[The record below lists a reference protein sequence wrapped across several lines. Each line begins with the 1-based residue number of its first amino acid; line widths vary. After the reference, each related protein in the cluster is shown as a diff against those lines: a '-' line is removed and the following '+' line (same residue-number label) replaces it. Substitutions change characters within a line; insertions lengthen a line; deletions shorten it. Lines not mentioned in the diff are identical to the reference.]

1 MPESAPDHTVTD
13 HALPGPA
20 AHLDAI
26 TAALDDG
33 LTCLWLVPD
42 TLVESGV
49 ADQLVDDLA
58 DRPDSVQVPPPEADA
73 LTYRP
78 VAVSHPSP
86 VGFAT
91 DEQPPAW
98 ARDVFSLLTDDP
110 WPPSIPDLAEST
122 PPTAP
127 NPSLAERLAET
138 LDEPAT
144 SASDTVRALV
154 GSLELRGRV
163 IVVRAWNEL
172 DPADMADLLVRLPAV
187 VKELGVPPADR
198 PRLLMATRLRDLPD
212 GVLDLIDSVTT
223 SVIWW
228 WGAVGRLDTAVVVAL
243 ERSRRARTTS
253 VEHPVREQ
261 VIREVIAE
269 VAGPDLALAG
279 HLATTWDGRLATLA
293 AELPEHRTAP
303 GNAATANY
311 RPTTVRPP
319 LQFRTTW
326 ARGLLELW
334 DGQIRPNHAI
344 IALNERDDDLRAK
357 VWRGQNRALTPFID
371 EHRARFEN
379 LVRSRASMTVLAE
392 LTRSEWRD
400 RPDDHDTDPRRTAL
414 ELGPMAWAVGTRRVR
429 IPGANLLFCLRDI
442 RNLLAHLRP
451 LDDQDLDRLIRLLSN
466 PT

>member
-1 MPESAPDHTVTD
+1 MTI
-13 HALPGPA
+13 HALPGPV

-58 DRPDSVQVPPPEADA
+58 DRPNSVQVPPPKGDA
-73 LTYRP
+73 LAHRP
-78 VAVSHPSP
+78 VAESHKSL
-86 VGFAT
+86 VGLAT
-91 DEQPPAW
+91 DEQPPPW
-98 ARDVFSLLTDDP
+98 ARDVFGLLTDDP
-110 WPPSIPDLAEST
+110 WPQSIPDLADST
-122 PPTAP
+122 PPTTP
-127 NPSLAERLAET
+127 SPSLANRLAET
-138 LDEPAT
+138 LDEPAK
-144 SASDTVRALV
+144 SAGDPVRALV
-154 GSLELRGRV
+154 GSSELRGRV
-163 IVVRAWNEL
+163 IVVRAWDEL
-172 DPADMADLLVRLPAV
+172 DPADVADLLVRLPAV

-223 SVIWW
+223 SVTWW

-269 VAGPDLALAG
+269 VAGPDLTLAG
-279 HLATTWDGRLATLA
+279 NLATTWDGRLATLT
-293 AELPEHRTAP
+293 AELPEHRTAA
-303 GNAATANY
+303 GHVVTANY
-311 RPTTVRPP
+311 RTTTARPP
-319 LQFRTTW
+319 VQFRTVW
-326 ARGLLELW
+326 ARGLVELW
-334 DGQIRPNHAI
+334 DGQVRPNHAI
-344 IALNERDDDLRAK
+344 IAPNERDDDLRAK
-357 VWRGQNRALTPFID
+357 IWRGQNRALTPFID

-379 LVRSRASMTVLAE
+379 TLRSRASMAVLAE
-392 LTRSEWRD
+392 LTRSDWRD
-400 RPDDHDTDPRRTAL
+400 RPDNQDTDSRRAAL

-429 IPGANLLFCLRDI
+429 IPNANLLFCLRDI

-451 LDDQDLDRLIRLLSN
+451 LDDQDLDRLIRLLCN